1 MPGKIK
7 ALYRVV
13 EKTAMKRSMEKK
25 LKKRFCGGVIRARK

>member
-13 EKTAMKRSMEKK
+13 EETAMKRSIEKEI
-25 LKKRFCGGVIRARK
+25 KKTFCGGVI